1 MSPPPQPA
9 TFLLPLL
16 AKAFPLPEVVPR
28 PPGTP
33 SPATSQERSG
43 LAAQEPS
50 RRRRPLRGQRDKRK
64 TRPGGFSIN
73 VFGGGSGQ
81 SGLPSSSYSISDG
94 ERGGGQAT
102 LASHG
107 LTTSTGTAST
117 TRAGS
122 SDSMAPTSTS
132 WKGEK

>member
-1 MSPPPQPA
+1 MLPPSLPR
-9 TFLLPLL
+9 FSSPLL
-16 AKAFPLPEVVPR
+16 AEPFPLPEVVPR

-50 RRRRPLRGQRDKRK
+50 RRRRPLGGQRDKRK

-94 ERGGGQAT
+94 HLGSRGEGRRTGNLGQPWPNDKHWDSQHYESRE
-102 LASHG
+102 LGQHG
-107 LTTSTGTAST
+107 SYLY
-117 TRAGS
+117 
-122 SDSMAPTSTS
+122 
-132 WKGEK
+132 